1 MSRTA
6 LSAVLIAAWAAAA
19 ALAQLPSRVDPHLER
34 SAVPGACRAC
44 HRGHGVS
51 RTPML
56 AAAAN
61 EVCLACHDS
70 QARAADAVARG
81 WLAPGARP
89 PLLGGLL
96 VLPFTHPL
104 TADATSR
111 EQTGAITCTSCH
123 SPHRGSREPRLDGVA
138 GRKRLSPRDPRRFEH
153 ELCESCHGGAGVT
166 TESLRDLSR
175 LFDPNSRSFH
185 PVHAP
190 TAERAPSVVAALAGR
205 EINCTDCHGNS
216 DAQGP
221 RGPHGSAVAALL
233 VANYVTVDG
242 SDERRETYE
251 LCYGCHQRQA
261 ILASAVFPEHAR
273 HVVEEKASCATCH
286 GAHGSIDNRALIRF
300 GEETTLGGVGPSLA
314 AGRLAFESD
323 VEGSGL
329 CYLTCHGVDHAPK
342 GYGGDRGPRGLR
354 DAEVPRGSLLQA
366 APGEAPPI
374 RAVPQVP
381 RAERAP
387 GPPPP

>member
-6 LSAVLIAAWAAAA
+6 LSALLIAASATAA
-19 ALAQLPSRVDPHLER
+19 ALAQLPSPINPHLER
-34 SAVPGACRAC
+34 SSVPGACRAC

-56 AAAAN
+56 TATAN

-70 QARAADAVARG
+70 QARAAEAVARG

-96 VLPFTHPL
+96 VQPFTHPL

-123 SPHRGSREPRLDGVA
+123 SPHRGAREPHLGSVP
-138 GRKRLSPRDPRRFEH
+138 GRKKVSPRDPSRFEH
-153 ELCESCHGGAGVT
+153 ELCESCHGGAGVR
-166 TESLRDLSR
+166 TESLLDLSR

-185 PVHAP
+185 PVHAT
-190 TAERAPSVVAALAGR
+190 TAERAPSIVADLAGR
-205 EINCTDCHGNS
+205 EINCTDCHANS

-242 SDERRETYE
+242 SDERRETYG
-251 LCYGCHQRQA
+251 LCYGCHQREKV
-261 ILASAVFPEHAR
+261 LASTVFPEHAR
-273 HVVEEKASCATCH
+273 HVVDEKASCATCH
-286 GAHGSIDNRALIRF
+286 GAHGSISNRALIRF

-314 AGRLAFESD
+314 AGRLEFVSD
-323 VEGSGL
+323 AQGSGL
-329 CYLTCHGVDHAPK
+329 CYLTCHGVDHGPK
-342 GYGGDRGPRGLR
+342 GYGGDVRPLGSHDVEALRGQ
-354 DAEVPRGSLLQA
+354 LQPV
-366 APGEAPPI
+366 APGEGLLAPAVPELPRPEREAAPP
-374 RAVPQVP
+374 PL
-381 RAERAP
+381 
-387 GPPPP
+387 